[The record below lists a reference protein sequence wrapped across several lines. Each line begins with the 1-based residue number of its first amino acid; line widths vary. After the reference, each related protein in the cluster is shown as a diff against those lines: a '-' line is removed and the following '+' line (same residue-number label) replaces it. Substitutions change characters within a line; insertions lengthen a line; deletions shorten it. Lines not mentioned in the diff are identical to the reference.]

1 MCFLS
6 TTFPNAPAHPPLYF
20 LTSPLIIYLNLCH
33 SHSQENHKISH
44 TGIAKEF
51 TEKCDVHSQ
60 PVHKLSARGLWASL
74 GAGEKK
80 GDRACSHVL
89 RN

>member
-1 MCFLS
+1 MWYEIRY
-6 TTFPNAPAHPPLYF
+6 PKNID
-20 LTSPLIIYLNLCH
+20 LIIYLNLCH

-60 PVHKLSARGLWASL
+60 SCCFSL
-74 GAGEKK
+74 YTNSLPGDSEQVWGQGREK
-80 GDRACSHVL
+80 DTELAVTS
-89 RN
+89 